1 MTERST
7 TPADL
12 EQRELAVSAAEHAL
26 AGRVE
31 AAALREA
38 ALAAQEV
45 VLNARVDERLTS
57 EALLREAN
65 ERLVVAAV
73 NAQSLTEVAEQATA
87 QMSFMA
93 EHDFLTGLP
102 SRSVLT
108 DRLAQAIGLAIRHR
122 HRVTL
127 MYVDLDHFKH
137 INDSLGHAVGDQL
150 LQSVAQRLLACVRVT
165 DTVSRQ
171 GGDEFVVLLSE
182 VKTAQDAA
190 STAEKL
196 IRAMAEPHLI
206 GGNRFHVTL
215 SIGIA
220 VFPDDG
226 PDAQALLMSADTAM
240 YVAKREGRNTWRAF
254 TADMNVQAVARQSVE
269 QALHRA
275 LERDEFVLHYQPK
288 FNLRTGDITGAEALV
303 RMTTEQGLIPPLQ
316 FVQTAEDCGLIL
328 PLGKGVMREACRQMV
343 AWRSKG
349 AAIAQIAVNVSALE
363 FHGKDFMSNVHDI
376 LTETGLDPRRLELEL
391 TESGLIQDS
400 ATTTQTLQSLKALG
414 VHIAVDDFGT
424 GYSSLS
430 YLRRFPIDTLKIDQ
444 SFVQEIDGDAGNG
457 IVSAVI
463 AMGVSLNHRV
473 VAEGIETIPQ
483 LAFLQQHACEEG
495 QGYLFSPPVT
505 AEVLGK
511 MLPRAA

>member
-1 MTERST
+1 MTERSK
-7 TPADL
+7 TPELA
-12 EQRELAVSAAEHAL
+12 QREAELSAAEQAL
-26 AGRVE
+26 ARRAE

-38 ALAAQEV
+38 SLARQEAM
-45 VLNARVDERLTS
+45 LSARVDERLKS

-73 NAQSLTEVAEQATA
+73 NAQSLTEVAEQARA

-102 SRSVLT
+102 SRALLN
-108 DRLAQAIGLAIRHR
+108 DRLSQALGLAARHR
-122 HRVTL
+122 HRVAV

-182 VKTAQDAA
+182 VKTAHDAA
-190 STAEKL
+190 ATAEKL
-196 IRAMAEPHLI
+196 LRAMAEPHLI
-206 GGNRFHVTL
+206 AGNRFHVTL
-215 SIGIA
+215 SIGIS

-226 PDAQALLMSADTAM
+226 PDAQSLLMCADTAL
-240 YVAKREGRNTWRAF
+240 YAAKREGRNTWRAF

-328 PLGKGVMREACRQMV
+328 PLGKWVMREACRQMV

-349 AAIAQIAVNVSALE
+349 AAIEQIGVNVSALE
-363 FHGKDFMSNVHDI
+363 FHGKDFMSNVRGI

-391 TESGLIQDS
+391 TESGLIQDT

-444 SFVQEIDGDAGNG
+444 SFVQEIDGDAGNA

-483 LAFLQQHACEEG
+483 LAFLRAHACEEG